1 LLKVLGILY
10 ENLCLKFLLHFC
22 KQFGR
27 CRTKSW
33 WTDYNYNFWIKLRY
47 RQCTQQMTYIIPIW
61 LYSRDQVNQAC
72 LIIPQGSILWLVIK
86 TLSCI
91 IIRNMVRSSTT
102 LSFRVFSSTT
112 IIEFGSIR
120 RIIWTQFI
128 VPSTN
133 IHSHT
138 HNLWGFTSE
147 HEEASC
153 LSPMDLLA
161 LSYKTAKLQNCEVT
175 KLKHTT

>member
-1 LLKVLGILY
+1 MKTCVLS
-10 ENLCLKFLLHFC
+10 FC
-22 KQFGR
+22 CISASSLEDIGLNHEEQI
-27 CRTKSW
+27 TTITS
-33 WTDYNYNFWIKLRY
+33 NKLRY
-47 RQCTQQMTYIIPIW
+47 RQWAQQLTYMILIW

-86 TLSCI
+86 TLSWI
-91 IIRNMVRSSTT
+91 IIRNMVRSLTT
-102 LSFRVFSSTT
+102 LSFGVFSSTT

-147 HEEASC
+147 HEEASF

-161 LSYKTAKLQNCEVT
+161 LRIPKTAKLQN
-175 KLKHTT
+175 